1 MTKFKLMSWIERMD
15 FLHYQIN
22 ATESPPDAT
31 AFMLRILLSVSV
43 MNYLLQLQL
52 YACFQQYR
60 LVLIST
66 LQVVILRK
74 QLFRFFDKPFTF
86 IPSSF
91 LDLFTISIDVI
102 VVNVIGKIDIDNSI
116 FEVDDVGVSKITA
129 VEYFSFY
136 VFLLFKL
143 KIILMLL
150 KRI

>member
-1 MTKFKLMSWIERMD
+1 
-15 FLHYQIN
+15 
-22 ATESPPDAT
+22 
-31 AFMLRILLSVSV
+31 
-43 MNYLLQLQL
+43 
-52 YACFQQYR
+52 
-60 LVLIST
+60 
-66 LQVVILRK
+66 
-74 QLFRFFDKPFTF
+74 
-86 IPSSF
+86 
-91 LDLFTISIDVI
+91 LFTISIDVI